1 MNKSIEAKGL
11 AYVLC
16 RELIEDA
23 HAEYKISDD
32 EMKRIN
38 KRAVN
43 RASLLMRLKEE
54 YPKAYETYLAANAA
68 VYCKDWDEP
77 EEDEEV
83 QQIMEALKAEGL
95 LDQKPR

>member
-1 MNKSIEAKGL
+1 MKNSLEAKGL

-23 HAEYKISDD
+23 HAEYKISDE

-43 RASLLMRLKEE
+43 RASLLMKLKEE

-68 VYCKDWDEP
+68 LYCSDWDEP
-77 EEDEEV
+77 EEDEDV
-83 QQIMEALKAEGL
+83 KQIIEALKEEKL
-95 LDQKPR
+95 MK

>member
-23 HAEYKISDD
+23 HAGYKISDE

-43 RASLLMRLKEE
+43 RAAMLLRLKEKN
-54 YPKAYETYLAANAA
+54 PKAYETYIEANVA
-68 VYCKDWDEP
+68 VYCRDWDEP
-77 EEDEEV
+77 EEDEDV
-83 QQIMEALKAEGL
+83 KQIIEALKEEKL
-95 LDQKPR
+95 M